1 MSTEKDY
8 AVEGAELKCSL
19 GSKTSRLKIPY
30 KKTVSIGGKKQ
41 ADVNDYK
48 GGVNIMSFGSCS
60 RSYPPPACIMGTCAK
75 WVNGKGTSRINGE
88 EALLKESI
96 NICSCGGIISIV
108 DTGH

>member
-48 GGVNIMSFGSCS
+48 
-60 RSYPPPACIMGTCAK
+60 
-75 WVNGKGTSRINGE
+75 
-88 EALLKESI
+88 EAAAVLIRLWL
-96 NICSCGGIISIV
+96 V
-108 DTGH
+108 